1 MANETTS
8 TTLTGLFSD
17 LQQAA
22 LFTMQERGFM
32 RPLVTN
38 FNLVG
43 QPGKQAKVGIY
54 PSLATSAL
62 VSGEGTDAT
71 NNAIT
76 AIEKTFDTDEIAAL
90 VTLTDTARDSA
101 DDNTAASIGR
111 VIGETMARKVD
122 EDIAA
127 LFSGFAGTVGG
138 SGTELTADL
147 IFQAVATLRGNSV
160 MGPYVGVFHPA
171 QMFNLKKQLT
181 NAGASAINHNL
192 SDVGNAALAEGFIG
206 RIAGVDLYESAVV
219 SGDSTGAFVGAIMT
233 PMAIAYALKKDISLE
248 TQRDASLRATEI
260 VGSMTYAVGEL
271 MGGSGTPEHGIQV
284 LTDASTSN

>member
-1 MANETTS
+1 MANETTA
-8 TTLTGLFSD
+8 TTLGALFSD
-17 LQQAA
+17 VQQAA

-32 RPLVTN
+32 RPLVRN
-38 FNLVG
+38 FNLTG

-76 AIEKTFDTDEIAAL
+76 ATEKTFDADEVAAL

-101 DDNTAASIGR
+101 DDDTAASIGR
-111 VIGETMARKVD
+111 ILGETMAKKVD

-127 LFSGFAGTVGG
+127 LFSGFSNTVGG
-138 SGTELTADL
+138 SGEELTADL
-147 IFQAVATLRGNSV
+147 IFKAVAALRANSV
-160 MGPYVGVFHPA
+160 MGPYVGVFHPN
-171 QMFNLKKQLT
+171 QMYNLKKQLA
-181 NAGASAINHNL
+181 NAGSATVPSL
-192 SDVGNAALAEGFIG
+192 SDVGNAALAEGFVG

-219 SGDSTGAFVGAIMT
+219 TGDSTGNFVGAIMHSD
-233 PMAIAYALKKDISLE
+233 AIAYCLKKDITLE

-271 MGGSGTPEHGIQV
+271 QDAHGIAV
-284 LTDASTSN
+284 YTDAVTSN

>member
-8 TTLTGLFSD
+8 TTLDALFSD
-17 LQQAA
+17 IQQSAI
-22 LFTMQERGFM
+22 FTMQERGFM

-54 PSLATSAL
+54 PTLATSSL
-62 VSGEGTDAT
+62 QSGEGTDAT
-71 NNAIT
+71 NNSIT
-76 AIEKTFDTDEIAAL
+76 ATEVLIDCDEIAAL

-111 VIGETMARKVD
+111 ILGETMARKVD

-127 LFSGFAGTVGG
+127 LFSGFSGSVGG

-147 IFQAVATLRGNSV
+147 IFKAVAAMRANSV
-160 MGPYVGVFHPA
+160 TGPYVGVFHPN
-171 QMFNLKKQLT
+171 QMYNLKKQLA
-181 NAGASAINHNL
+181 NSGSANVPSL
-192 SDVGNAALAEGFIG
+192 SDVGNAALAEGFVG

-219 SGDSTGAFVGAIMT
+219 TGDSTGAFVGAIMT
-233 PMAIAYALKKDISLE
+233 PSAIGYALKKDIGLE

-260 VGSMTYAVGEL
+260 VGSMTYGVKEL
-271 MGGSGTPEHGIQV
+271 QDVHGIQV
-284 LTDASTSN
+284 LTDAVTSN

>member
-1 MANETTS
+1 MANETTA
-8 TTLTGLFSD
+8 TTLGALFSD
-17 LQQAA
+17 VQQAA

-32 RPLVTN
+32 RPLVRN
-38 FNLVG
+38 FNLTG

-76 AIEKTFDTDEIAAL
+76 ATEKTFDADEVAAL

-101 DDNTAASIGR
+101 DDDTAASIGR
-111 VIGETMARKVD
+111 ILGETMAKKVD

-127 LFSGFAGTVGG
+127 LFSGFSSSVGG
-138 SGTELTADL
+138 SGEELTADL
-147 IFQAVATLRGNSV
+147 IFKAVAALRANSV
-160 MGPYVGVFHPA
+160 MGPYVGVFHPN
-171 QMFNLKKQLT
+171 QMYNLKKQLA
-181 NAGASAINHNL
+181 NAGSATVPSL
-192 SDVGNAALAEGFIG
+192 SDVGNAALAEGFVG

-219 SGDSTGAFVGAIMT
+219 TGDSTGNFVGAIMHSD
-233 PMAIAYALKKDISLE
+233 AIAYCLKKDITLE

-271 MGGSGTPEHGIQV
+271 QDAHGIAV
-284 LTDASTSN
+284 YTDAVTSN

>member
-1 MANETTS
+1 MANETTA
-8 TTLTGLFSD
+8 TTLGALFTD
-17 LQQAA
+17 VQQAA

-32 RPLVTN
+32 RPLVRN

-54 PSLATSAL
+54 PTLATSAL

-76 AIEKTFDTDEIAAL
+76 ATEKTFDADEVAAL

-101 DDNTAASIGR
+101 DDDTAASIGR
-111 VIGETMARKVD
+111 ILGESLARKVD

-127 LFSGFAGTVGG
+127 LFSGFSNTIG
-138 SGTELTADL
+138 STDQGELTADI
-147 IFQAVATLRGNSV
+147 IFQAVATLRSNSV
-160 MGPYVGVFHPA
+160 MGPYVGVFHPN
-171 QMFNLKKQLT
+171 QMYNLKKQLA
-181 NAGASAINHNL
+181 NAGSATVPSL
-192 SDVGNAALAEGFIG
+192 SDVGNAALAEGFVG

-219 SGDSTGAFVGAIMT
+219 TGDSTGNFVGAIMHSD
-233 PMAIAYALKKDISLE
+233 AIAYALKKDITLE

-260 VGSMTYAVGEL
+260 VASMTYAVGEL
-271 MGGSGTPEHGIQV
+271 QDAHGVAIFS
-284 LTDASTSN
+284 DAVID

>member
-17 LQQAA
+17 IQQAA

-54 PSLATSAL
+54 PTLATSAL

-111 VIGETMARKVD
+111 VIGETMAKKVD

-127 LFSGFAGTVGG
+127 LFSGFSGTVGG
-138 SGTELTADL
+138 SGSELTADL
-147 IFQAVATLRGNSV
+147 IFKAVATLRGNSV

-171 QMFNLKKQLT
+171 QMYNLKKQLA
-181 NAGASAINHNL
+181 NAGSANVPSL
-192 SDVGNAALAEGFIG
+192 SDVGNAALAEGFVG

-219 SGDSTGAFVGAIMT
+219 TGDSTGAYVGAIMT
-233 PMAIAYALKKDISLE
+233 PQAIAYALKKDISLE

-284 LTDASTSN
+284 ITDAVTSN

>member
-1 MANETTS
+1 MANETTA
-8 TTLTGLFSD
+8 TTLAALFSD
-17 LQQAA
+17 VQQVA

-32 RPLVTN
+32 RPLVRN

-76 AIEKTFDTDEIAAL
+76 ALEKTFNCDEIAAL

-111 VIGETMARKVD
+111 ILGETMAKKVD

-127 LFSGFAGTVGG
+127 LFSGFSTEVGG
-138 SGTELTADL
+138 GATPPELTADL
-147 IFQAVATLRGNSV
+147 IFQAVANLRANSV
-160 MGPYVGVFHPA
+160 MGPYVGVFHPN
-171 QMFNLKKQLT
+171 QVYNLKKQLT
-181 NAGASAINHNL
+181 NAGAAAMSHSL
-192 SDVGNAALAEGFIG
+192 SDLGNQALAEGFIG
-206 RIAGVDLYESAVV
+206 RIAGVDIYESAVV
-219 SGDSTGAFVGAIMT
+219 TGSSTGSYIGAVMHT
-233 PMAIAYALKKDISLE
+233 DAIAYCLKKDITLE

-271 MGGSGTPEHGIQV
+271 QDLHGVAVNTEAVI
-284 LTDASTSN
+284 D

>member
-1 MANETTS
+1 MANETTA
-8 TTLTGLFSD
+8 TTLGALFSD
-17 LQQAA
+17 VQQAA

-32 RPLVTN
+32 RPLVRN

-54 PSLATSAL
+54 PTLATSAL

-76 AIEKTFDTDEIAAL
+76 ATEKTFDADEVAAL

-101 DDNTAASIGR
+101 DDDTAASIGR
-111 VIGETMARKVD
+111 ILGETLAKKVD

-127 LFSGFAGTVGG
+127 LFSGFSNTIGLTTQA
-138 SGTELTADL
+138 ELTADT

-160 MGPYVGVFHPA
+160 MGPYVGIFHPS
-171 QMFNLKKQLT
+171 QMYNLKKQLA
-181 NAGASAINHNL
+181 NAGNANVPSL
-192 SDVGNAALAEGFIG
+192 SDVGNAALAEGFVG

-219 SGDSTGAFVGAIMT
+219 TGDSAGNFVGTVMHSD
-233 PMAIAYALKKDISLE
+233 AIAYALKKDITLE

-260 VGSMTYAVGEL
+260 VASMTYAVGEL
-271 MGGSGTPEHGIQV
+271 QDLHGVAIYS
-284 LTDASTSN
+284 DAQIN

>member
-17 LQQAA
+17 IQQAA

-127 LFSGFAGTVGG
+127 LFSGFSGTVGG
-138 SGTELTADL
+138 SGSELTADL
-147 IFQAVATLRGNSV
+147 IFKAVATLRGNSV

-171 QMFNLKKQLT
+171 QMYNLKKQLA
-181 NAGASAINHNL
+181 NAGSANVPSL
-192 SDVGNAALAEGFIG
+192 SDVGNAALAEGFVG

-219 SGDSTGAFVGAIMT
+219 TGDSTGAFVGAIMT

-284 LTDASTSN
+284 ITDAVTTN

>member
-8 TTLTGLFSD
+8 TTLDALFSD
-17 LQQAA
+17 VQQAA

-32 RPLVTN
+32 RPLVRN

-43 QPGKQAKVGIY
+43 QPGKQAKVGVY

-76 AIEKTFDTDEIAAL
+76 ATEKLFDCDEIAAL

-111 VIGETMARKVD
+111 ILGETMAKKVD

-127 LFSGFAGTVGG
+127 LFSGFSASIGG

-147 IFQAVATLRGNSV
+147 IFQAVATLRANSV
-160 MGPYVGVFHPA
+160 MGPYVGIFHPN
-171 QMFNLKKQLT
+171 QVYNLKKQLT
-181 NAGASAINHNL
+181 NAGGSSIGDL
-192 SDVGNAALAEGFIG
+192 SIVGNEALSQGYVG
-206 RIAGVDLYESAVV
+206 RIAGVDIFESAVV
-219 SGDSTGAFVGAIMT
+219 TGDSAGAYSGAVMHAD
-233 PMAIAYALKKDISLE
+233 AIAYALKKDITLE

-271 MGGSGTPEHGIQV
+271 QDAHGVEV
-284 LTDASTSN
+284 LTDANI

>member
-1 MANETTS
+1 MANETTA
-8 TTLTGLFSD
+8 TTLGALFSD
-17 LQQAA
+17 VQQAA

-32 RPLVTN
+32 RPLVRN
-38 FNLVG
+38 FNLTG

-76 AIEKTFDTDEIAAL
+76 ATEKTFDADEVAAL

-101 DDNTAASIGR
+101 DDDTAASIGR
-111 VIGETMARKVD
+111 ILGETMAKKVD

-127 LFSGFAGTVGG
+127 LFSGFSNTIGAT
-138 SGTELTADL
+138 TQPELTADL
-147 IFQAVATLRGNSV
+147 IFKAVAALRANSV
-160 MGPYVGVFHPA
+160 MGPYVGVFHPN
-171 QMFNLKKQLT
+171 QMYNLKKQLA
-181 NAGASAINHNL
+181 NAGSATVPSL
-192 SDVGNAALAEGFIG
+192 SDVGNAALAEGFVG

-219 SGDSTGAFVGAIMT
+219 TGDSTGNFVGAIMHSD
-233 PMAIAYALKKDISLE
+233 AIAYCLKKDITLE

-271 MGGSGTPEHGIQV
+271 QDAHGIAV
-284 LTDASTSN
+284 YTDAVTSN

>member
-17 LQQAA
+17 IQQAA

-90 VTLTDTARDSA
+90 VTLTDT
-101 DDNTAASIGR
+101 
-111 VIGETMARKVD
+111 TMARKVD

-127 LFSGFAGTVGG
+127 LFSGFSGTVGG
-138 SGTELTADL
+138 SGSELTADL
-147 IFQAVATLRGNSV
+147 IFKAVATLRGNSV

-171 QMFNLKKQLT
+171 QMYNLKKQLA
-181 NAGASAINHNL
+181 NAGSANVPSL
-192 SDVGNAALAEGFIG
+192 SDVGNAALAEGFVG

-219 SGDSTGAFVGAIMT
+219 TGDSTGAYVGAIMT
-233 PMAIAYALKKDISLE
+233 PQAIAYALKKDISLE

-284 LTDASTSN
+284 ITDAVTSN

>member
-8 TTLTGLFSD
+8 GTLGALFTD
-17 LQQAA
+17 VQQAA

-32 RPLVTN
+32 RPLVRN

-54 PSLATSAL
+54 PTLATSAL

-76 AIEKTFDTDEIAAL
+76 ATEKTFDADEVAAL
-90 VTLTDTARDSA
+90 VTLTDTARDTA
-101 DDNTAASIGR
+101 DDDTAASIGR
-111 VIGETMARKVD
+111 ILGETLAKKVD

-127 LFSGFAGTVGG
+127 LFSGFSTNIGLTTQA
-138 SGTELTADL
+138 ELTADT
-147 IFQAVATLRGNSV
+147 IFQAVANLRGSSV
-160 MGPYVGVFHPA
+160 MGPYVGIFHPS
-171 QMFNLKKQLT
+171 QMYNLKKQLA
-181 NAGASAINHNL
+181 NAGNANVPSL
-192 SDVGNAALAEGFIG
+192 SDVGNAALAEGFVG

-219 SGDSTGAFVGAIMT
+219 TGDSTGNFVGAVMHSD
-233 PMAIAYALKKDISLE
+233 AIAYALKKDITLE

-260 VGSMTYAVGEL
+260 VASMTYAVGEL
-271 MGGSGTPEHGIQV
+271 QDAHGVAIYS
-284 LTDASTSN
+284 DANID